1 MCPLNADWPLR
12 VLNKYSPHLHLPPPA
27 EPAATPASNFPADY
41 LQRVKE
47 THQVGWLA
55 GWMDGWGMAC
65 EGALWTVCSLQSDYG
80 WACKLPRL
88 SLQC

>member
-1 MCPLNADWPLR
+1 M
-12 VLNKYSPHLHLPPPA
+12 
-27 EPAATPASNFPADY
+27 
-41 LQRVKE
+41 
-47 THQVGWLA
+47 GWLA